1 MMDLMNEYREKY
13 GAGDNDNQTTMETQ
27 RILSSI
33 PEGFSSEEHL
43 KKIFSLLDL
52 TSLNPEDNLVTADK
66 LTNLLNL
73 FPETFPDMPSVA
85 AVCVYPLLVEDIRH
99 GLKVPGVKLA
109 AVGAGFP
116 SSQTFLAVK
125 LAECGLLVN
134 KGADEIDV
142 VISAGRF
149 LAGEYLAVLNE
160 LILIREATSGVKL
173 KVILETGLLKSA
185 ANIRLASFLAME
197 AGADFIKTSTGKIS
211 VASTP
216 EAVNV
221 MAKAIQDYFAVTGRI
236 VGIKPAGGI
245 VEVPDSIRYYAMIFN
260 LLGNDWLC
268 PERFRIG
275 ASRLANN
282 LLTKIM
288 EHEVHYF

>member
-1 MMDLMNEYREKY
+1 MELINEYREKY
-13 GAGDNDNQTTMETQ
+13 GSGDDDRYTAFETQ
-27 RILSSI
+27 EILGSI
-33 PEGFSSEEHL
+33 PEEFSSPGHL
-43 KKIFSLLDL
+43 KRIFSLLDL
-52 TSLNPEDNLVTADK
+52 TTLNPEDNNATAHK
-66 LTNLLNL
+66 FTNLLNA
-73 FPETFPDMPSVA
+73 FAESFPDMHAVA
-85 AVCVYPLLVEDIRH
+85 AVCVYPLLVEEIRK
-99 GLKVPGVKLA
+99 GLTAPGVKLA

-116 SSQTFLAVK
+116 SSQTFLAIK
-125 LAECGLLVN
+125 LAECGLLVK

-185 ANIRLASFLAME
+185 ANIRLASLIAME
-197 AGADFIKTSTGKIS
+197 AGADFIKTSTGKIPVS
-211 VASTP
+211 ATP

-221 MAKAIQDYFAVTGRI
+221 MAKAIRDYYALTGKV
-236 VGIKPAGGI
+236 VGIKAAGGI
-245 VEVPDSIRYYAMIFN
+245 VEVTDAINYYSMISK
-260 LLGNDWLC
+260 LLGDEWLH

-288 EHEVHYF
+288 DHEVRYF

>member
-1 MMDLMNEYREKY
+1 MDLTNEFLEKY
-13 GAGDNDNQTTMETQ
+13 GPGNDDRCTALLTNE
-27 RILSSI
+27 ILYSI
-33 PEGFSSEEHL
+33 PEEFSSLLHL
-43 KKIFSLLDL
+43 KRIFSLLDL
-52 TSLNPEDNLVTADK
+52 TTLNPEDNNTTAK
-66 LTNLLNL
+66 KFTNLLNA
-73 FPETFPDMPSVA
+73 FPESFPEMPSVA
-85 AVCVYPLLVEDIRH
+85 AICVYPLLVEDIRKD
-99 GLKVPGVKLA
+99 LSAPGVKLA

-116 SSQTFLAVK
+116 SSQTFLAIK
-125 LAECGLLVN
+125 LTECGLLVK

-142 VISAGRF
+142 VISVGRF

-160 LILIREATSGVKL
+160 LLLIRDATSGAKL

-185 ANIRLASFLAME
+185 SNIRLASLIAME
-197 AGADFIKTSTGKIS
+197 AGADFIKTSTGKIP
-211 VASTP
+211 VAATP

-221 MAKAIQDYFAVTGRI
+221 MANAIHDYYALTGKV

-245 VEVPDSIRYYAMIFN
+245 VEVSEAITYYYMVSK
-260 LLGNDWLC
+260 LLGPDWLQ

-288 EHEVHYF
+288 AHEVRYF

>member
-1 MMDLMNEYREKY
+1 MDLINEYREKY
-13 GAGDNDNQTTMETQ
+13 GPGNDDRNSALET
-27 RILSSI
+27 REILGSI
-33 PEGFSSEEHL
+33 PGEFSGIRHL

-52 TSLNPEDNLVTADK
+52 TTLNPEDNAVTAHR
-66 LTNLLNL
+66 LTNLLNA
-73 FPETFPDMPSVA
+73 FPASFPDMPSVA
-85 AVCVYPLLVEDIRH
+85 AVCVYPLLVEEIRN
-99 GLKVPGVKLA
+99 GLTAPGVRLA

-125 LAECGLLVN
+125 LAECGLLVK

-149 LAGEYLAVLNE
+149 LAGEYVAVLNE

-185 ANIRLASFLAME
+185 ANIRLASLMAME
-197 AGADFIKTSTGKIS
+197 AGADFIKTSTGKIPVS
-211 VASTP
+211 ATP
-216 EAVNV
+216 VAVNI
-221 MAKAIQDYFAVTGRI
+221 MARAIRDYYSLTGKMI
-236 VGIKPAGGI
+236 GIKPAGGI
-245 VEVPDSIRYYAMIFN
+245 VEVGDAILYLSIIYKI
-260 LLGNDWLC
+260 LGDDWIH

-282 LLTKIM
+282 LLTVITGN
-288 EHEVHYF
+288 EVSYF

>member
-1 MMDLMNEYREKY
+1 MMDLMNEYLEKY
-13 GAGDNDNQTTMETQ
+13 GAGDDDRQTSLETQ
-27 RILSSI
+27 QIISSI
-33 PEGFSSEEHL
+33 PAEFSSEFHL
-43 KKIFSLLDL
+43 KKIFSFLDL
-52 TSLNPEDNLVTADK
+52 TSLNPEDNHKTAEK
-66 LTNLLNL
+66 LTTVLNS
-73 FPETFPDMPSVA
+73 FPESFPDMPSVA

-99 GLKVPGVKLA
+99 GLRAPGVNLA

-125 LAECGLLVN
+125 LAECGLLIK

-173 KVILETGLLKSA
+173 KVILETGLLRSA

-197 AGADFIKTSTGKIS
+197 AGADFIKTSTGKIPI
-211 VASTP
+211 AATP
-216 EAVNV
+216 EAVHV
-221 MAKAIQDYFAVTGRI
+221 MAKAIRDYFALTGKI

-245 VEVPDSIRYYAMIFN
+245 VEVRDSIQYYAMIFN
-260 LLGNDWLC
+260 LLGEDWLR

-282 LLTKIM
+282 LLTRIM
-288 EHEVHYF
+288 ENEVHYF

>member
-1 MMDLMNEYREKY
+1 MDLINEYREKY
-13 GAGDNDNQTTMETQ
+13 GPGNDDQYSALET
-27 RILSSI
+27 REILGSI
-33 PEGFSSEEHL
+33 PGEFSDIRHL

-52 TSLNPEDNLVTADK
+52 TTLNPEDNAATAHRF
-66 LTNLLNL
+66 TNLLNA
-73 FPETFPDMPSVA
+73 FPVSFPDMPSVA
-85 AVCVYPLLVEDIRH
+85 AICVYPLLVEEIRN
-99 GLKVPGVKLA
+99 GLTAPGVKLA

-125 LAECGLLVN
+125 LAECGLLVK

-149 LAGEYLAVLNE
+149 LAGEYVAVLNE

-185 ANIRLASFLAME
+185 ANIRLASLMAME
-197 AGADFIKTSTGKIS
+197 AGADFIKTSTGKIP
-211 VASTP
+211 VAAIP
-216 EAVNV
+216 VAVNI
-221 MAKAIQDYFAVTGRI
+221 MARAIRDYCSLTGKK

-245 VEVPDSIRYYAMIFN
+245 AEVSDAILYYSMIYKILGDDWIR
-260 LLGNDWLC
+260 

-282 LLTKIM
+282 LLTVILGNG
-288 EHEVHYF
+288 VSYF